1 MNPTHEVNRMLAAIA
16 QLNSG
21 HDSSAGRGASLAWNM
36 SSTYGYDELGSGHF
50 SAVFAHPSDPS
61 LVIKVGGD
69 VKDSW
74 LGFAMYVHEHPASCF
89 PRIEQIILHQN
100 YYIAI
105 MERLSKWRGEP
116 GFPSSSYERIDWV
129 SKRLGEP
136 AVRMFQVLGKYETDL
151 HRGNFMMRGDE
162 LVLTD
167 PYACRVLRGYDP
179 SVYIRRGTQVDLL
192 VARAKEKARERRM
205 AALCKS
211 IEAGGEAKGQALRD
225 NTLPEPAK
233 HASRI
238 PWVLPPVQSELLRGP
253 RWDAF
258 VRGVRGLQERKRA
271 EQDHINARRR
281 NHELHG
287 RRADILIVDDVACQR
302 GNNGRPP
309 RGVWDI
315 VEQEIRQSDLADM
328 RVRAHRHL
336 AAIDFAAIERRVA
349 AQACGIRA
357 EVHPGRDKPRPAG
370 VQQPVRPSFLGRE
383 HWRKHDKAPRGL
395 RYNGGCAKRDQGG
408 RVPAGDR
415 ITWDEPRAGEAGPC
429 SLGITEVLAGCRL
442 MG

>member
-21 HDSSAGRGASLAWNM
+21 HDSAAGRGASLAWNM
-36 SSTYGYDELGSGHF
+36 SNTYGYDELGSGHF
-50 SAVFAHPSDPS
+50 SAVFAHPTDPS

-105 MERLSKWRGEP
+105 MERLSKWRGEA
-116 GFPSSSYERIDWV
+116 GFPSSTHERIDWV

-179 SVYIRRGTQVDLL
+179 SVYIRRGTQIDLL
-192 VARAKEKARERRM
+192 VARAKEKAREQRM
-205 AALCKS
+205 AGLRES
-211 IEAGGEAKGQALRD
+211 IEAGRTAQDQALRD
-225 NTLPEPAK
+225 NAFPELAEL
-233 HASRI
+233 AGRLQG
-238 PWVLPPVQSELLRGP
+238 VLPPVQQEFLRAAWRNALVYGFRRVPTNEL
-253 RWDAF
+253 
-258 VRGVRGLQERKRA
+258 A
-271 EQDHINARRR
+271 EQGRINARRR
-281 NHELHG
+281 NNELHG
-287 RRADILIVDDVACQR
+287 RRADVIIVDDLAGEGR
-302 GNNGRPP
+302 HNGRLAQDL
-309 RGVWDI
+309 RVG
-315 VEQEIRQSDLADM
+315 VEQDIWEG
-328 RVRAHRHL
+328 RVANIFRH
-336 AAIDFAAIERRVA
+336 ADFAALERRVIA
-349 AQACGIRA
+349 HAWGNRA
-357 EVHPGRDKPRPAG
+357 EVHTGCKRPRKAG
-370 VQQPVRPSFLGRE
+370 VQQPVRPGFLGRE

-395 RYNGGCAKRDQGG
+395 RYNGGRAECNKGG
-408 RVPAGDR
+408 RVSAGDR
-415 ITWDEPRAGEAGPC
+415 IARDEPRAGEVGPC
-429 SLGITEVLAGCRL
+429 SRGITEVRAGCRL